1 MASLVYL
8 GNSNLKRVIVFSV
21 GKPLLLIKRFLIS
34 SVYGFDFINVTV
46 VNYYKIEILIGDP
59 PGLCT

>member
-1 MASLVYL
+1 MASLAYL
-8 GNSNLKRVIVFSV
+8 GNSNLNNVTVFSI
-21 GKPLLLIKRFLIS
+21 GNPLLLIKRFLIS

-46 VNYYKIEILIGDP
+46 VNYYKIEILKGDH